1 MKDRRR
7 IVGLG
12 EVLVL
17 SASAGLSAV
26 VAVLEL
32 LGLLDGAPW
41 LRDRIPT
48 ITLLLLSLLV
58 AFVVAPAWVKL
69 GRLGD
74 SIIGIQARLQAD
86 AVGTL
91 SRLREQVDPSI
102 DQLLGDYVRE
112 LIATL
117 DTIFQ
122 DRVVI
127 FSVTPEL
134 SRLHSPVRVSSRRC
148 E

>member
-117 DTIFQ
+117 ETIFQ

>member
-1 MKDRRR
+1 VKDRRR

-117 DTIFQ
+117 ETIFQ

>member
-1 MKDRRR
+1 
-7 IVGLG
+7 
-12 EVLVL
+12 
-17 SASAGLSAV
+17 
-26 VAVLEL
+26 
-32 LGLLDGAPW
+32 
-41 LRDRIPT
+41 
-48 ITLLLLSLLV
+48 LSLLV

-117 DTIFQ
+117 ETIFQ